1 MLKIVQWDTKQNA
14 KDMLWIF
21 GQDTKQNA
29 KEMTTV
35 LGDYKAEYKG
45 NTNDLQ
51 ESTKLNCKFAPD
63 ANLHHTLIHTHAR
76 THTLGENLHART

>member
-1 MLKIVQWDTKQNA
+1 
-14 KDMLWIF
+14 MLWIF

-29 KEMTTV
+29 KEMITV

-51 ESTKLNCKFAPD
+51 ESTKLNCKGNSKDFKES
-63 ANLHHTLIHTHAR
+63 TKQQMQR
-76 THTLGENLHART
+76 RC